1 MRPREFDTH
10 PVSFAQA
17 MTEGLWRGVGKGAHD
32 GDTFIAFVDKGMFDY
47 AMVTLRLTL
56 TSGQGINA
64 PEIVGTEGL
73 VLQRAQQAKAL
84 IDVLTLDKPIL
95 FRTQLAKTGA
105 ERMSFDRYIAGVYY
119 FEPNYPG
126 TLFGRRDLGQALV
139 DARLA
144 DLI

>member
-10 PVSFAQA
+10 PVAFSSA
-17 MTEGLWRGVGKGAHD
+17 MREGLWRGVGKGAHD

-56 TSGQGINA
+56 MNGQGINA

-73 VLQRAQQAKAL
+73 ELQRAKQARAL
-84 IDVLTLDKPIL
+84 VDVLTLDKPIL
-95 FRTQLAKTGA
+95 FRTELAKTGA
-105 ERMSFDRYIAGVYY
+105 ERMSFDRYIAAVWYFQDGVY
-119 FEPNYPG
+119 
-126 TLFGRRDLGQALV
+126 RRDLGQALV

-144 DLI
+144 DLL